1 MDNIDCKERFTVEE
15 INLMCLYDTNSLSA
29 LRNDLVTALHDV
41 YQPDMII
48 LFGST
53 LEKLDT
59 ITDEE
64 FADIGFYAAEDMA
77 AFDFDDNEAVYV

>member
-1 MDNIDCKERFTVEE
+1 MF
-15 INLMCLYDTNSLSA
+15 A
-29 LRNDLVTALHDV
+29 
-41 YQPDMII
+41 

-77 AFDFDDNEAVYV
+77 AFNFEDSKAVYDN